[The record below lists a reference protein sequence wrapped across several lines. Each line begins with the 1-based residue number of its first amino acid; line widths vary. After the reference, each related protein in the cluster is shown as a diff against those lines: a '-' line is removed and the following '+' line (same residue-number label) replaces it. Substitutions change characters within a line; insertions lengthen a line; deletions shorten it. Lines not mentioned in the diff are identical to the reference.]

1 MTHAAT
7 STARRIVGHL
17 AGEAASEARR
27 PVPAAPWSG
36 LCRRLAGAAPALVGP
51 ALLAA
56 LAAGCASPMQV
67 QETRDL
73 AKAYENRVYDLERQ
87 LAECERERTRL
98 GGQLRDERM
107 GNLSDATYGGEIQER
122 MRSLE
127 AMLDGLGRPLQD
139 IERFDVEGGYIL
151 MIQDKVLFES
161 GSDELNTDGKAALA
175 SLAGEIQ
182 QRPHGEVFVRGHTDS
197 DPVKKEET
205 KRRFPKGNLQLSAAR
220 AIAVGSYLIE
230 AASVPPKDV
239 VVMGFGQWNP
249 LKPNDSADNKRL
261 NRRVEIFVSD
271 PAQQ

>member
-1 MTHAAT
+1 
-7 STARRIVGHL
+7 
-17 AGEAASEARR
+17 
-27 PVPAAPWSG
+27 
-36 LCRRLAGAAPALVGP
+36 
-51 ALLAA
+51 
-56 LAAGCASPMQV
+56 
-67 QETRDL
+67 
-73 AKAYENRVYDLERQ
+73 
-87 LAECERERTRL
+87 
-98 GGQLRDERM
+98 
-107 GNLSDATYGGEIQER
+107 
-122 MRSLE
+122 
-127 AMLDGLGRPLQD
+127 
-139 IERFDVEGGYIL
+139 

-161 GSDELNTDGKAALA
+161 GSDDLGPAGQAALG
-175 SLAGEIQ
+175 SLAREIQ

-271 PAQQ
+271 PAKQ

>member
-7 STARRIVGHL
+7 TTARRIAGHL
-17 AGEAASEARR
+17 S
-27 PVPAAPWSG
+27 
-36 LCRRLAGAAPALVGP
+36 

-161 GSDELNTDGKAALA
+161 GSDELGSDGKAALA

-182 QRPHGEVFVRGHTDS
+182 QRPHGEIFVRGHTDS